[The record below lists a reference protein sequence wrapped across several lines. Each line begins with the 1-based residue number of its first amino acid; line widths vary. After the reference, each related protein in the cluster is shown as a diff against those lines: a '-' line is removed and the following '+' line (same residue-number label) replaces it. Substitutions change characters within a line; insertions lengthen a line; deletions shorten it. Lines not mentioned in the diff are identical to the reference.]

1 MQRCQQCKS
10 LMPDDEN
17 RCIRCGFE
25 AVASSAMRLED
36 KPADKPADNMPPQKI
51 CPKCGH
57 IHQPSKIAANDQC
70 PSCGIFYQKYQ
81 DLEKKRELSNQTDSE
96 QINETSGFGAT
107 PCYLG
112 VIASLSFYT
121 GFTLLVCGIIWLA
134 CKDTDEVATGY
145 AKEALNHQITMI
157 LGLIVPIL
165 LSFSSSVL
173 AGIVAIA
180 WLILFLITPIIAAV
194 KAGKGLTYRYPLVIH
209 FFGDVQS
216 D

>member
-17 RCIRCGFE
+17 RCIACGFE

-36 KPADKPADNMPPQKI
+36 KPADNMPPQKI

-57 IHQPSKIAANDQC
+57 INRASKIAADDQC

-81 DLEKKRELSNQTDSE
+81 DLENKRELSKQTDSE

-121 GFTLLVCGIIWLA
+121 IGLRHHLV
-134 CKDTDEVATGY
+134 
-145 AKEALNHQITMI
+145 
-157 LGLIVPIL
+157 GLQ
-165 LSFSSSVL
+165 
-173 AGIVAIA
+173 G
-180 WLILFLITPIIAAV
+180 
-194 KAGKGLTYRYPLVIH
+194 H
-209 FFGDVQS
+209 
-216 D
+216 